1 MTQHVREP
9 PFLQRPPPAAP
20 LLPWSTP
27 DCRSARRGS
36 SPAYPAKIM
45 RLIVSRL
52 QSANSTA
59 SYRNRGAAVQLYP
72 HANSL
77 DSISRN
83 GGYLDTISS
92 HRRKFSAHISSV
104 KLDSDDDNS

>member
-1 MTQHVREP
+1 MDTLYYDSACARTA
-9 PFLQRPPPAAP
+9 FLQQPPPAVP

-83 GGYLDTISS
+83 GRIFGYHLITSSAILSS
-92 HRRKFSAHISSV
+92 H
-104 KLDSDDDNS
+104 